1 MLRVPTAL
9 LLHRTPVGSHH
20 DWLVGTPE
28 YLCEPGSGLW
38 TARISPASRDWHRL
52 GRFDMTELPPHRR
65 AYLDYQ
71 GPISDGRGTVVR
83 IDRGSAV
90 IRLWARDRIVW
101 DVRLRHFKGVIEA
114 TRLSGMN
121 WRAGV
126 VF

>member
-9 LLHRTPVGSHH
+9 LLHRTPTGCHH

-28 YLCEPGSGLW
+28 YRSDPDSGLW
-38 TARISPASRDWHRL
+38 TARVGPASRDWREL
-52 GRFDMTELPPHRR
+52 GHFDMTQLPPHRR

-90 IRLWARDRIVW
+90 IRLWSHDRIVW
-101 DVRLRHFKGVIEA
+101 DVQMCHYTGLIDAKRLNEQV
-114 TRLSGMN
+114 
-121 WRAGV
+121 WRAEA